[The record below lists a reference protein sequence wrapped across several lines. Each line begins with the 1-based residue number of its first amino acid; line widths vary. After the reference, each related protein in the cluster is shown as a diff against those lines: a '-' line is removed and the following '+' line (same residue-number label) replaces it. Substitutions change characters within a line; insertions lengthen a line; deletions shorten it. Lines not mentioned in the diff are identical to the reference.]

1 MPEVEQWLFVRSAS
15 TYEPNGMIEP
25 MDVDSEHKHLEPK
38 TRHEDNTTLDFM
50 QIDSEDTTARVS
62 VKSTFGP
69 RAFSKLPTDRVGL
82 EHSQTRKNSA
92 SIVSCRRAKSQKVQ
106 GQLGTST
113 TQNFKQ
119 HTPIHH
125 QKWRLPKSPGK
136 DLEKIRKRKLAR
148 VTSLSHRL
156 VGNEPLNSF
165 AENCQKTIADWISLL
180 SKTTLPSD
188 IESSDLCI
196 ITAFKAVDSVICGN
210 QGTYL
215 LRRLAYIQL
224 MRLFASLEAII
235 KSERDTGRIFREPG
249 YGNASIAID
258 IYMSAQES
266 HLHPDDL
273 RRELRERKRTGRRWR
288 DLASLSPPFVLMYS
302 EASEPIV

>member
-1 MPEVEQWLFVRSAS
+1 MPEVEQRLFVRSAS
-15 TYEPNGMIEP
+15 TYEP
-25 MDVDSEHKHLEPK
+25 MDVDSEHKHLESK
-38 TRHEDNTTLDFM
+38 TRHEDNITLDFM
-50 QIDSEDTTARVS
+50 QIDSEDTTARIS

-69 RAFSKLPTDRVGL
+69 GAFSKLPTDRMGL
-82 EHSQTRKNSA
+82 EHSKTRKNSA
-92 SIVSCRRAKSQKVQ
+92 NIVSCRRSKSQKVQ
-106 GQLGTST
+106 GQLGTSM

-188 IESSDLCI
+188 IESSDPYI
-196 ITAFKAVDSVICGN
+196 ITAFKAMDSVICG
-210 QGTYL
+210 Q
-215 LRRLAYIQL
+215 
-224 MRLFASLEAII
+224 
-235 KSERDTGRIFREPG
+235 
-249 YGNASIAID
+249 
-258 IYMSAQES
+258 
-266 HLHPDDL
+266 
-273 RRELRERKRTGRRWR
+273 
-288 DLASLSPPFVLMYS
+288 
-302 EASEPIV
+302 

>member
-1 MPEVEQWLFVRSAS
+1 MGHIVRTQYTYVHFLFVR
-15 TYEPNGMIEP
+15 TY
-25 MDVDSEHKHLEPK
+25 VQLSC
-38 TRHEDNTTLDFM
+38 TSCTTSL
-50 QIDSEDTTARVS
+50 
-62 VKSTFGP
+62 
-69 RAFSKLPTDRVGL
+69 
-82 EHSQTRKNSA
+82 
-92 SIVSCRRAKSQKVQ
+92 
-106 GQLGTST
+106 
-113 TQNFKQ
+113 
-119 HTPIHH
+119 
-125 QKWRLPKSPGK
+125 KSPGK

-156 VGNEPLNSF
+156 VGKEPLNSF

-188 IESSDLCI
+188 IESSDPCI
-196 ITAFKAVDSVICGN
+196 ITAFKAVDSVICGH

-235 KSERDTGRIFREPG
+235 KSERETGRIFREPG

-266 HLHPDDL
+266 HLHPYDL
-273 RRELRERKRTGRRWR
+273 RSELRERKRTGRRWK
-288 DLASLSPPFVLMYS
+288 DLAGLSPPLVLMYS